1 MFKNRSPQAQ
11 TIISLLIVVTLTA
24 CMSSSANN
32 AVVDETATSNVSPK
46 PTTVA
51 DTRRLIGMLPADDI
65 WWTSNGESMHFNNL
79 NLARILPVAPVY
91 RRGQV
96 HTLGYALNT
105 AIAQSEV
112 ISRGVTAPLQDFLD
126 NPAITTTGVVVLRKG
141 KIVFE
146 HYPGQTPYQKPIM
159 WSVTK
164 VFVSAVMAILTD
176 QGEIEPTN
184 TVDHYLPEMA
194 DSAYAGITVRNL
206 LDMATGLHCAEDYDD
221 HNSCYY
227 QLAAALGDGYYTDE
241 DPDNPYEVLTK
252 MDIKRVAPQGEQY
265 HYASPHTFVL
275 GWIVEKV
282 TDMPFQDAL
291 TQHIWSKIGAEH
303 DAGILAPRFGVP
315 ITYGGLTAA
324 LRDTARFG
332 LLFTPSANVVSD
344 GTVLPEGYT
353 NRILAGSNPN
363 LASPFFPGVRHSTE
377 QWDIVFDND
386 DMYKG
391 GWAGQG
397 LLVNPRKDI
406 VAVWAGHMND
416 EGRSVAMLP
425 VLREILNRVYPD
437 AELETDTN

>member
-1 MFKNRSPQAQ
+1 
-11 TIISLLIVVTLTA
+11 
-24 CMSSSANN
+24 MSSSANN

-146 HYPGQTPYQKPIM
+146 HSPGQTPYQKPIM

-206 LDMATGLHCAEDYDD
+206 LDMAT
-221 HNSCYY
+221 
-227 QLAAALGDGYYTDE
+227 
-241 DPDNPYEVLTK
+241 V
-252 MDIKRVAPQGEQY
+252 
-265 HYASPHTFVL
+265 
-275 GWIVEKV
+275 W
-282 TDMPFQDAL
+282 
-291 TQHIWSKIGAEH
+291 
-303 DAGILAPRFGVP
+303 
-315 ITYGGLTAA
+315 
-324 LRDTARFG
+324 
-332 LLFTPSANVVSD
+332 TPASD
-344 GTVLPEGYT
+344 GDLFEGRARKT
-353 NRILAGSNPN
+353 GEAMWNGARVDLVFGSNSELRALAEVYRSGDAQEKFVRDFVAAWNKVMN
-363 LASPFFPGVRHSTE
+363 LDR
-377 QWDIVFDND
+377 FD
-386 DMYKG
+386 
-391 GWAGQG
+391 
-397 LLVNPRKDI
+397 L
-406 VAVWAGHMND
+406 
-416 EGRSVAMLP
+416 S
-425 VLREILNRVYPD
+425 
-437 AELETDTN
+437 